1 MVESINKKL
10 NKTKKISKKVPENK
24 TFKIEESEKIIAIV
38 EKILELNSQN
48 QLELGPKILTP
59 DQMLSRLPVTL
70 AN

>member
-1 MVESINKKL
+1 M
-10 NKTKKISKKVPENK
+10 PENK